1 MSRLLI
7 VYGTTEGHTRK
18 IAEHIA
24 GVVRRLGHDAEV
36 LDSAAKDAAQTERRY
51 DAVILGGSLHEGRHQ
66 GALTHFIKSNLEWL
80 NSVPSAFFSVSLTIA
95 SGDVHDRSEAGYVA
109 QRYLDEVGWQPART
123 QCVAGALLY
132 TRYSFLK
139 RFLMR
144 LIAQRA
150 GGATDTSR
158 DYEYTDWDEVTRF
171 VEAFVSDCVPASAL
185 A

>member
-1 MSRLLI
+1 MSRILI

-24 GVVRRLGHDAEV
+24 GVVRRLEHDADV
-36 LDSAAKDAAQTERRY
+36 LDSASSDAAQVERRY

-80 NSVPSAFFSVSLTIA
+80 NRVPAAFFSVSLSIA
-95 SGDVHDRSEAGYVA
+95 SADAQGRSEAMHAA
-109 QRYLDEVGWQPART
+109 QIYLEETGWQPART

-171 VEAFVSDCVPASAL
+171 VEAFVSDCVPVSAV